1 MTELKYRIEP
11 EIFRQ
16 FPGYRRGVVLA
27 HGLTNRP
34 SPESLVL
41 MMRQQEEELRERLDY
56 EHILEEPHIQVWREA
71 YRQFGA
77 KPSDFRPS
85 VEALVRRV
93 LKGEKIPTINSLV
106 DIGNML
112 SVKHLIPTGGHA
124 IDRLEEDISLRIA
137 NGNETFVSL
146 GSEIVE
152 HPLPG
157 EVIFAEGDHVLTR
170 RWTWR
175 QGKRTLTQLDTTA
188 IEFNVDGLPPTT
200 EDEVEAVCEEIV
212 ALVSKFCDD
221 QGDAAMQF
229 RILTE
234 KYPPMGLGVFKR

>member
-16 FPGYRRGVVLA
+16 FPGYQRGVVLA
-27 HGLTNRP
+27 HGITNRP
-34 SPESLVL
+34 SPENLVL
-41 MMRQQEEELRERLDY
+41 MMRQQEEVLRESLDY
-56 EHILEEPHIQVWREA
+56 EHILGEPHIQAWREA

-137 NGNETFVSL
+137 NGSETFVSL

-175 QGKRTLTQLDTTA
+175 QGQRTLTQLDTQD

-200 EDEVEAVCEEIV
+200 EDEVEAVCEEIGE
-212 ALVSKFCDD
+212 LLGRFCFIETGR
-221 QGDAAMQF
+221 Q
-229 RILTE
+229 ISYNVLTE
-234 KYPPMGLGVFKR
+234 SHPTVGLGIFR